1 MTPLVSTSRSHQ
13 APVSPTAPQG
23 NVTQTSHKHVTKQN
37 LPSPNATTTFDSGEA
52 DQS

>member
-1 MTPLVSTSRSHQ
+1 MNLIVNSGSGLL
-13 APVSPTAPQG
+13 TAPQG

-37 LPSPNATTTFDSGEA
+37 PPSPSATTTLNPGEA